1 MRKWE
6 RSGYNFQRRKTQS
19 GQDRRGGGVAERV
32 GVGSAPASPCGLQ
45 MLAGLSSANSNLKIY
60 LFRGI
65 KISALFRMSLF
76 AKKNISCQSYEGF
89 TIINYD
95 SRVVPDLKISLIM
108 TLEP

>member
-1 MRKWE
+1 MGITSREE
-6 RSGYNFQRRKTQS
+6 RHNRVRIG
-19 GQDRRGGGVAERV
+19 GGGGVAERV

-76 AKKNISCQSYEGF
+76 AKKIS
-89 TIINYD
+89 
-95 SRVVPDLKISLIM
+95 VVNPMKALQ
-108 TLEP
+108 